1 MLIIRAASHRR
12 GPEQCHGAKT
22 TKDHATPC
30 CGITWSIPF
39 RRSPVGLQGLSDRPS
54 ESHRSSSIGQKGS
67 LRRMESVL
75 SCEKQDWPRV
85 QWQPE
90 DAITQIFPEL
100 DDSSVSHG
108 CGVLS
113 VMKRETGQLGWVLLF
128 AVPSAFNIDACCI
141 RR

>member
-1 MLIIRAASHRR
+1 
-12 GPEQCHGAKT
+12 
-22 TKDHATPC
+22 
-30 CGITWSIPF
+30 
-39 RRSPVGLQGLSDRPS
+39 
-54 ESHRSSSIGQKGS
+54 
-67 LRRMESVL
+67 MEFVL

-100 DDSSVSHG
+100 DDSSVSHS

-128 AVPSAFNIDACCI
+128 AVPSAFKIDACCI